1 MKHTLL
7 LAPLVAL
14 SFTAC
19 TKESEKVE
27 VTAEQQILGSWE
39 NSLVKRSFYKPD
51 NTQICTSEIPTK
63 DIFVVTK
70 DSVKILYEG
79 GGTYSRPYTIKR
91 AQGKT
96 YIQLLYPGNVVDEHE
111 LISVNSTT
119 MEWAKAGTGAGSYYC
134 GPADVYPSRNV
145 LSLHFT
151 KK

>member
-7 LAPLVAL
+7 LATLAAL
-14 SFTAC
+14 SLTAC
-19 TKESEKVE
+19 KKESDKVE
-27 VTAEQQILGSWE
+27 VTTEQQILGSWE
-39 NSLVKRSFYKPD
+39 NTRVDRRFYKSD
-51 NTQICTSEIPTK
+51 NTQICESGILTK
-63 DIFVVTK
+63 DIFVVSK

-79 GGTYSRPYTIKR
+79 GSTYSLPYTLKR

-96 YIQLLYPGNVVDEHE
+96 YIQLWYPGNVADEHE
-111 LISVNSTT
+111 FVTVNSTT

-145 LSLHFT
+145 LSLRFT